1 MHHQLSLTLH
11 SCEAFA
17 LQPSNPKDLPKQ
29 KLPEQLCKSIGE
41 ILCKTFQVSEYQQQT
56 SKLYFLKE
64 LNPIPFALNPK
75 PQEVTF
81 LANLFLFSYQSVFTL
96 LVISE
101 GCCVSPSV
109 V

>member
-1 MHHQLSLTLH
+1 MHHQLSLNLH

-17 LQPSNPKDLPKQ
+17 LQPSNPKDLPIQ
-29 KLPEQLCKSIGE
+29 KPPEQLCKSIDE
-41 ILCKTFQVSEYQQQT
+41 TLCKTSQAAEYQQQT

-75 PQEVTF
+75 PQEATC
-81 LANLFLFSYQSVFTL
+81 LANLFLFSFQSVFTL

-101 GCCVSPSV
+101 SCCISPAIV
-109 V
+109 